1 MAVAGQDHELTVA
14 GDRPHDLTRL
24 HRQDLVPLAVEQQER
39 SATEASGDLAPGGLG
54 RERDDAGDELVQAD
68 RHAHC
73 DGSAEAV
80 PHDHDAVGARADD
93 QLHGGGDIDAA
104 RIEVVG
110 TAIGHA
116 HHGHPTLGECSAEP
130 VVQPVGRPEE
140 AAHRAPA
147 GDHGGRPRW
156 QRFGRLVPQERQQP
170 SHREE
175 LEVAQ
180 LRCDEHVLLGENL
193 EGIERGRGS
202 SVAAGAACAA
212 GAGGASAGAAG
223 PTSDLPHDRNGTAP
237 DIHGNRLVSAR
248 RPTGMRTSLRRSL
261 TALGA
266 GVVLAGC
273 SSSPSSVSG
282 TDEPVTS
289 VAQRPGTT
297 VDAPGST
304 NPGTRPTGSGVG
316 RGLAFRTF
324 DNCDAFLGYVREHA
338 LDQVGAYG
346 FGGGWFDRIMPGM
359 AETTMAASAEED
371 NAGGAAPTA
380 SDQAVGADGGTS
392 GTNTQEAGVDEGDLV
407 ETDGRYVYTIVDG
420 RTLTIVDTIEG
431 TKVGTLRLDP
441 DQGMSQMILDGTRL
455 ALVVNG
461 WGGGPVPLDSAGRPA
476 SDFGYGYGYGLTG
489 VNVIDVADPTTPT
502 SLGTSWFEGSAQAVR
517 ATDGVVRV
525 VVTSGLGDRLPF
537 VVPANGSLS
546 GEERA
551 EELNR
556 QLVEESVAE
565 DWLPRRIDESPGG
578 TTSTPIT
585 TIGCDRIGQPDE
597 FSGLGLTWIATV
609 DLRADAPET
618 LGSAGVVS
626 TGGTT
631 YASAEHL
638 YVSTVRWDPPVDG
651 VQPMRPEP
659 PTTAI
664 HSFGIA
670 GRGDAAYEASGVID
684 GSLLN
689 QFSMSEHEG
698 RLRVATTTFDSGFGG
713 SSESQVRV
721 LERSDTSLE
730 QVGVVSGLG
739 VTEQIYSVRFI
750 GNMAYVVTFRQ
761 MDPLYVVDL
770 SDPTAPVGA
779 GRAEDPGLLGLPA
792 PGG

>member
-1 MAVAGQDHELTVA
+1 M
-14 GDRPHDLTRL
+14 RL
-24 HRQDLVPLAVEQQER
+24 R
-39 SATEASGDLAPGGLG
+39 S
-54 RERDDAGDELVQAD
+54 
-68 RHAHC
+68 
-73 DGSAEAV
+73 
-80 PHDHDAVGARADD
+80 
-93 QLHGGGDIDAA
+93 
-104 RIEVVG
+104 
-110 TAIGHA
+110 
-116 HHGHPTLGECSAEP
+116 
-130 VVQPVGRPEE
+130 
-140 AAHRAPA
+140 
-147 GDHGGRPRW
+147 
-156 QRFGRLVPQERQQP
+156 
-170 SHREE
+170 
-175 LEVAQ
+175 
-180 LRCDEHVLLGENL
+180 
-193 EGIERGRGS
+193 
-202 SVAAGAACAA
+202 
-212 GAGGASAGAAG
+212 
-223 PTSDLPHDRNGTAP
+223 
-237 DIHGNRLVSAR
+237 
-248 RPTGMRTSLRRSL
+248 RPTR
-261 TALGA
+261 
-266 GVVLAGC
+266 
-273 SSSPSSVSG
+273 PS
-282 TDEPVTS
+282 
-289 VAQRPGTT
+289 R
-297 VDAPGST
+297 
-304 NPGTRPTGSGVG
+304 
-316 RGLAFRTF
+316 
-324 DNCDAFLGYVREHA
+324 
-338 LDQVGAYG
+338 
-346 FGGGWFDRIMPGM
+346 
-359 AETTMAASAEED
+359 
-371 NAGGAAPTA
+371 
-380 SDQAVGADGGTS
+380 ADGGTS

-431 TKVGTLRLDP
+431 TKIGTLRLDP

-461 WGGGPVPLDSAGRPA
+461 WGGGPVPLDAAGRPA

-489 VNVIDVADPTTPT
+489 VNVIDVADPTAPT

-565 DWLPRRIDESPGG
+565 DWLPRRIDEAPGG

-585 TIGCDRIGQPDE
+585 TIGCDRIGQPEE

-698 RLRVATTTFDSGFGG
+698 RLRVATTTFDSGFGE

-721 LERSDTSLE
+721 LERS
-730 QVGVVSGLG
+730 GHGA
-739 VTEQIYSVRFI
+739 R
-750 GNMAYVVTFRQ
+750 
-761 MDPLYVVDL
+761 
-770 SDPTAPVGA
+770 A
-779 GRAEDPGLLGLPA
+779 GRRRRRPRCDRADLLRAVPREPGLRRDVPPDGPA
-792 PGG
+792 LRRRPAAIPRRRSCGAS